1 MKNQDNVPLP
11 ITNPIIKSNDNEMDY
26 LPDMQIKWMTITIS
40 KALKEDTTILQEN
53 LKNAELNAKVNP
65 IYENRIQ

>member
-1 MKNQDNVPLP
+1 
-11 ITNPIIKSNDNEMDY
+11 MDY

>member
-1 MKNQDNVPLP
+1 
-11 ITNPIIKSNDNEMDY
+11 
-26 LPDMQIKWMTITIS
+26 MTITIS

-65 IYENRIQ
+65 IYENRIQSRHRTARETSKVKC